1 MPKKEFAS
9 SWHKLRELVVLSLN
23 IIYLKDTLQQCERLK
38 SKFNYINM
46 AEGSIAIMEDNLR
59 KRKHALNL
67 RVKELLEEDLLIPR
81 IVTIDIPNAALTK
94 KQLDKGYAFF
104 TDVMDKTMA
113 FDLRKGTCYPI
124 TEQEAEENTTSA
136 TMDSLE
142 YNAKHLGS
150 VLRYFEIDQSDPLKG
165 KDLRY

>member
-1 MPKKEFAS
+1 MPKKVFAS

-38 SKFNYINM
+38 SKFRYINM
-46 AEGSIAIMEDNLR
+46 AEGSISIMEDNLR
-59 KRKHALNL
+59 KRKHALNI
-67 RVKELLEEDLLIPR
+67 RVKELLEDDLLLPR
-81 IVTIDIPNAALTK
+81 LVVIDIPNASLTK

-104 TDVMDKTMA
+104 VDIQEKTIA

-124 TEQEAEENTTSA
+124 SEQDAEEHTSSA
-136 TMDSLE
+136 TMNALE
-142 YNAKHLGS
+142 YNAQHLGS
-150 VLRYFEIDQSDPLKG
+150 VLKYFEIDQSDPLKG